1 MDSLRLLSCSA
12 NKARDV
18 IFHHGLAALILD
30 PLPVAHNTSTSRRH
44 RLDVDNFNIDL
55 NRIVHFDWAEE
66 FHALDANE
74 RHAGA
79 VNNACLHSQ
88 SFGHTEGQTSRR
100 NTLAKGALIPNV
112 LHFENNRP
120 GWTDEGNK
128 LHDVMLGYRSPSGLK
143 PIGGMKLF
151 KCLSRLH
158 FFPCGLFDSNL
169 TNSVCVTQ

>member
-1 MDSLRLLSCSA
+1 MVSLRLLSRSVD
-12 NKARDV
+12 KACYV
-18 IFHHGLAALILD
+18 ILHDCFAALILD
-30 PLPVAHNTSTSRRH
+30 PLPVAHNTSASRRH

-100 NTLAKGALIPNV
+100 NALAKEALIPNV
-112 LHFENNRP
+112 LHVE
-120 GWTDEGNK
+120 K
-128 LHDVMLGYRSPSGLK
+128 
-143 PIGGMKLF
+143 
-151 KCLSRLH
+151 
-158 FFPCGLFDSNL
+158 
-169 TNSVCVTQ
+169 